1 MRSLIF
7 FISLFLLCSPLVF
20 ASVDWSDPYSFY
32 YDPLNYSEFNALNDS
47 ELQNWDLEYRG
58 FEDYGQTT
66 FYFYYMNTYFEYLDE
81 NNDLLFVPCRL
92 TFYQACSLESCSE
105 YLDQSFLNI
114 QYEEFKYFGELKNDY
129 G

>member
-7 FISLFLLCSPLVF
+7 FISLFLLCAPLVF
-20 ASVDWSDPYSFY
+20 ASVDWEDPYSFY
-32 YDPLNYSEFNALNDS
+32 YDPLNFSEFNALNDS
-47 ELQNWDLEYRG
+47 ELQNWDLEFRG
-58 FEDYGQTT
+58 SEDFAQTT
-66 FYFYYMNTYFEYLDE
+66 FYFYYMNTYFEYFDE

-92 TFYQACSLESCSE
+92 TFYQACSLGSCSG